1 MGTINAALSLI
12 SQALD
17 ADQAG
22 LNVISNNVA
31 NASTTGY
38 TEEKSAFKENS
49 SINIDG
55 VQYGTG
61 ATQVGPVSQR
71 DKVLEQRL
79 NQQQQLAS
87 ASSSR
92 LTALETLQSTFST
105 STSTSSSTSAGSIGT
120 DLTDFFDSF
129 SSLEASPTS
138 NSLRQEVLTSAKTL
152 SGDVSSAALSLESQ
166 KSELDQQAASVT
178 TQVNALTTDLA
189 KVNQEIQS
197 QSSDSDAG
205 TLEDQRQEYL
215 SELSK
220 LIGIN
225 QVTTED
231 NGISVTTTDGQL
243 LVSGGNSV
251 TLTMGTVSGVTH
263 FFLGSNDVTDDL
275 TSGGGELGGLLT
287 VRDQDIPSATASLDQ
302 LAYSVSTQVNTL
314 NNAGTDLN
322 GNTSDAGNI
331 FNEPTEVSGSSLAM
345 SVVMTDPNS
354 IAAAS
359 SSEGTGDSSNAEAM
373 AALASST
380 IVDGATPE
388 NYYSNFVTSLGS
400 TVSSVES
407 ENTAEEA
414 SVTQL
419 QSQVDS
425 ISGVNLNDEASALTV
440 LERSYEAASQ
450 VFSILNEMMASAI
463 NLGEETTVS

>member
-1 MGTINAALSLI
+1 
-12 SQALD
+12 
-17 ADQAG
+17 
-22 LNVISNNVA
+22 
-31 NASTTGY
+31 
-38 TEEKSAFKENS
+38 
-49 SINIDG
+49 
-55 VQYGTG
+55 
-61 ATQVGPVSQR
+61 
-71 DKVLEQRL
+71 
-79 NQQQQLAS
+79 
-87 ASSSR
+87 
-92 LTALETLQSTFST
+92 
-105 STSTSSSTSAGSIGT
+105 
-120 DLTDFFDSF
+120 
-129 SSLEASPTS
+129 
-138 NSLRQEVLTSAKTL
+138 
-152 SGDVSSAALSLESQ
+152 
-166 KSELDQQAASVT
+166 VT